1 MTVKFDL
8 GIFAR
13 PNFQLRSLPINFR
26 WEVTR
31 RHPVYQAFWRS
42 FEFEIGVSNE
52 THEVWLSNQT
62 RQEFNQWIG
71 QLSDFLLS
79 AIGIAAERPNPAI
92 EFEQLEGGCL
102 KAAWLS
108 GAVHPLTNR
117 QLASLLMAALPKEA
131 LGYVGQG
138 MLEAA
143 HGKPIDDEPRR
154 NLELRKLK
162 DLDLDGLDS
171 FIDEPF
177 VSINPAAS
185 ARDIN
190 ACLNEL
196 LVEWKNERGL
206 TEQRTPVSKLAKY
219 LEVWDAR
226 EGWLHGHYDRSLE
239 KTFRALA
246 RESKVSINTLH
257 NNYESAFKL
266 IIGHEYSVE
275 NWVEMFGCLKLSE
288 VFGSLGRAA
297 KLRPL
302 IARTKRDVPN
312 SVISSSEHP
321 AFIEQNCDSS
331 ESSSLQLLEDIKNL
345 ILLKKTDEEISTELE
360 LQHPEFLDQI
370 RARMADGIL

>member
-1 MTVKFDL
+1 MTGTFDL

-13 PNFQLRSLPINFR
+13 PSFQLRSLPINFR

-31 RHPVYQAFWRS
+31 RHPIYQAFWRS
-42 FEFEIGVSNE
+42 FEFEIGVCNE
-52 THEVWLSNQT
+52 TH
-62 RQEFNQWIG
+62 QEFNRWIG
-71 QLSDFLLS
+71 KLSDFLLS
-79 AIGIAAERPNPAI
+79 AIGIASERPDPAI
-92 EFEQLEGGCL
+92 EFDQLEGECL
-102 KAAWLS
+102 KEAWLS

-117 QLASLLMAALPKEA
+117 QLAALLIVSLPKET

-138 MLEAA
+138 MLYAA
-143 HGKPIDDEPRR
+143 HEKPIDGEPRR

-162 DLDLDGLDS
+162 ELELDGLDS

-196 LVEWKNERGL
+196 LVDWKSQHGL

-226 EGWLHGHYDRSLE
+226 EGWLQGHYDRALE
-239 KTFRALA
+239 KNFRTIAQD
-246 RESKVSINTLH
+246 RNESINTIH
-257 NNYESAFKL
+257 NNYKSAFR
-266 IIGHEYSVE
+266 IITGHEYSIE
-275 NWVEMFGCLKLSE
+275 NWVEIFGCLKLSE
-288 VFGSLGRAA
+288 IFGSLGRAA

-312 SVISSSEHP
+312 SVISSSNHP
-321 AFIEQNCDSS
+321 AFVEQNCDSS
-331 ESSSLQLLEDIKNL
+331 ESSSEQLLEDIKDL
-345 ILLKKTDEEISTELE
+345 ILLEKTNEEIATELE
-360 LQHPEFLDQI
+360 LQHPEYLNRI
-370 RARMADGIL
+370 RDRVNDGLF